1 MGKLFFTDNQ
11 FKRSKQ
17 RITQQ
22 GKKDDSVRIMFER
35 REVPPILD
43 EAVYGDS
50 LRASTNPWYSSSN
63 PWRAKWD
70 AHVKIGDFAITMD
83 AQELYNLI
91 QRLNDSLQT
100 QERIVRSGGYND

>member
-1 MGKLFFTDNQ
+1 MGKLFFTENQ

-22 GKKDDSVRIMFER
+22 GRKDESVRIMFER
-35 REVPPILD
+35 KEVPPIMD
-43 EAVYGDS
+43 EAVYGQS
-50 LRASTNPWYSSSN
+50 MTQSSNPWYSGS

-100 QERIVRSGGYND
+100 QERIVRAGGYND

>member
-1 MGKLFFTDNQ
+1 MGKLFFTENQ

-22 GKKDDSVRIMFER
+22 GRKDESVRIMFER
-35 REVPPILD
+35 KEVPPILD
-43 EAVYGDS
+43 ESVYGQS
-50 LRASTNPWYSSSN
+50 MAQSSNPWYSSS

-100 QERIVRSGGYND
+100 QERLVRAGGYND

>member
-1 MGKLFFTDNQ
+1 MGKLFFTENQ

-22 GKKDDSVRIMFER
+22 GRKDESVRIMFER
-35 REVPPILD
+35 KEVPPIMD
-43 EAVYGDS
+43 ESVYGQALTQS
-50 LRASTNPWYSSSN
+50 SNPWYSSN

-83 AQELYNLI
+83 AQELYNLV

-100 QERIVRSGGYND
+100 QERLVRSGGYND

>member
-1 MGKLFFTDNQ
+1 MGKLFFTENQ

-22 GKKDDSVRIMFER
+22 GRKDESVRIMFER
-35 REVPPILD
+35 KEVPPIMD
-43 EAVYGDS
+43 ESVYGNS
-50 LRASTNPWYSSSN
+50 LSYSSNPWYSSS
-63 PWRAKWD
+63 PWRVKWD

-100 QERIVRSGGYND
+100 QERIVRAGGYND

>member
-17 RITQQ
+17 RITMQ

-35 REVPPILD
+35 RDMPNILD
-43 EAVYGDS
+43 ESVYGGS
-50 LRASTNPWYSSSN
+50 LRGDNPWYSSST

>member
-1 MGKLFFTDNQ
+1 MGKLFFTENQ

-22 GKKDDSVRIMFER
+22 GRKDESVRIMFER
-35 REVPPILD
+35 KEVPPIMD
-43 EAVYGDS
+43 ESVYGQS
-50 LRASTNPWYSSSN
+50 LSNSSNPWYSSS

-100 QERIVRSGGYND
+100 QERIVRAGGYND